1 MSSGLHQLRAGF
13 GKVLIGVLWSMVALV
28 ATISYLR
35 GGSPLMTLAIG
46 AILVGVA
53 TVSWRH
59 DPTGP
64 LTRYISSSAV
74 SGVVALLVLE
84 FARHSMQIDMHMAFF
99 AGLAIVAVWC
109 CWVSVVVA
117 GAVVALHHLILNFVY
132 PYAVF
137 PDGSDFSRVLLHAV
151 IVIAQIAALAY
162 LTNRMVA
169 ALDASE
175 AASAEAVAAQA
186 ESAKLA
192 DKERASLEEQEQ
204 RRSAVDAA
212 IRSFREGVQ
221 EVLKVVHESAAAMK
235 STASELSK
243 SSGATSQRAGA
254 AGNTSNEASSNV
266 ETAAAA
272 ADELLGSIGEI
283 ARQLGQTADIVRLA
297 NGEADATN
305 KQIAGLAQA
314 AQKIGDVVDLI
325 RDIAEQ
331 TNLLA
336 LNATIE
342 AARAGE
348 AGKGFAVV
356 AAEVKSLAVQTA
368 KATEEIS
375 AQISAVQDSTGS
387 AVTAIGAIATRM
399 QEINRHTASVATAVD
414 QQRAATEEISR
425 NVAGAAGA
433 TKMIVSVLTEV
444 SDAANQTSAS
454 TRTVVDA
461 SEAVEMA
468 AVRLGSEVDDFLA
481 KVAV

>member
-13 GKVLIGVLWSMVALV
+13 GTVLIGLLWAMVALV
-28 ATISYLR
+28 TAIGFLR
-35 GGSPLMTLAIG
+35 GGSPLVTLAIG
-46 AILVGVA
+46 ALLVGTA
-53 TVSWRH
+53 TGFWRH

-64 LTRYISSSAV
+64 LARYVSSSAV
-74 SGVVALLVLE
+74 SGMVALLVLE
-84 FARHSMQIDMHMAFF
+84 FARHPLQIDMHMAFF

-109 CWVSVVVA
+109 CWVSVVLA
-117 GAVVALHHLILNFVY
+117 GAVVALHHLILNVVY

-137 PDGSDFSRVLLHAV
+137 PDGSDFTRVVVHAV
-151 IVIAQIAALAY
+151 IVVAQIAALAY

-175 AASAEAVAAQA
+175 AANAEAVAAQA

-192 DKERASLEEQEQ
+192 DKERVALAQQEA
-204 RRSAVDAA
+204 RRSTVDTA
-212 IRSFREGVQ
+212 IQSFREGVG
-221 EVLKVVHESAAAMK
+221 EVLKVVNESAATMK
-235 STASELSK
+235 TTASDLSQ
-243 SSGATSQRAGA
+243 SSGTTSQRAGA
-254 AGNTSNEASSNV
+254 AGSTSNEASSNV

-283 ARQLGQTADIVRLA
+283 GRQLGQTADIVRQA
-297 NGEADATN
+297 TGEADSTN
-305 KQIAGLAQA
+305 KEIAGLAQA

-368 KATEEIS
+368 KATQEIS

-399 QEINRHTASVATAVD
+399 QEINRHTDSVAAAVE
-414 QQRAATEEISR
+414 QQRSATQEISR

-433 TKMIVSVLTEV
+433 TKMIVSVLAEV

-468 AVRLGSEVDDFLA
+468 ASRLGSEVEDFLR

>member
-13 GKVLIGVLWSMVALV
+13 GKVLIGLLWCMVGLV
-28 ATISYLR
+28 AAISFLR
-35 GGSPLMTLAIG
+35 GGSPILTLAIG
-46 AILVGVA
+46 TILVGIA
-53 TVSWRH
+53 TACWRH

-64 LTRYISSSAV
+64 MTRYISSSAV
-74 SGVVALLVLE
+74 SGTVALLVLE
-84 FARHSMQIDMHMAFF
+84 FSRHHFQIDMHMAFF

-109 CWVSVVVA
+109 CWVSVVLA

-137 PDGSDFSRVLLHAV
+137 PDGSDFSRVLVHAV
-151 IVIAQIAALAY
+151 IVVAQIAALAY
-162 LTNRMVA
+162 LTNRLVA

-175 AASAEAVAAQA
+175 AASADAIAAQA

-192 DKERASLEEQEQ
+192 EKERVALAQQEA
-204 RRSAVDAA
+204 RRGEVDAA
-212 IRSFREGVQ
+212 ILSFREGVR
-221 EVLKVVHESAAAMK
+221 EVLKVVNDSTAVMK
-235 STASELSK
+235 STASELSQ

-254 AGNTSNEASSNV
+254 AGTTSNEAAANV
-266 ETAAAA
+266 DTAAATS
-272 ADELLGSIGEI
+272 DELLGSIGEI
-283 ARQLGQTADIVRLA
+283 ARQLGQTTDIVRLA
-297 NGEADATN
+297 TGEADTTN
-305 KQIAGLAQA
+305 KEIAGLAQA
-314 AQKIGDVVDLI
+314 AQKIGDVVGLI

-348 AGKGFAVV
+348 TGKGFAVV

-375 AQISAVQDSTGS
+375 AQIAAVQDSTGS

-399 QEINRHTASVATAVD
+399 QEINRQTDSVATAVE
-414 QQRAATEEISR
+414 QQRAATQEISR
-425 NVAGAAGA
+425 NVAGAAEA
-433 TKMIVSVLTEV
+433 TKMIVSVLSEV
-444 SDAANQTSAS
+444 STAANRTSAS

-468 AVRLGSEVDDFLA
+468 ASRLGSEVDDFLA

>member
-1 MSSGLHQLRAGF
+1 MSSGLQQLRVGF
-13 GKVLIGVLWSMVALV
+13 GKVLIGLLWSMVALV
-28 ATISYLR
+28 TALGFLR
-35 GGSPLMTLAIG
+35 GGSPLVTLAIG
-46 AILVGVA
+46 TILVGIVTA
-53 TVSWRH
+53 SWRH

-74 SGVVALLVLE
+74 SGMVALLVLE
-84 FARHSMQIDMHMAFF
+84 FSRHPMQIDMHMAFF

-109 CWVSVVVA
+109 CWVSVVMA
-117 GAVVALHHLILNFVY
+117 GAVVALHHLILNFAY

-137 PDGSDFSRVLLHAV
+137 PDGADFTRVLVHAV
-151 IVIAQIAALAY
+151 IVVAQVVALAY

-175 AASAEAVAAQA
+175 AANAEAVAAQA

-192 DKERASLEEQEQ
+192 EKERLVLEQQ
-204 RRSAVDAA
+204 QARRGEVDAA
-212 IRSFREGVQ
+212 ILSFREGVH
-221 EVLKVVHESAAAMK
+221 EVLKVVNESATAMK
-235 STASELSK
+235 STASELSD
-243 SSGATSQRAGA
+243 SSGATSQQAGA
-254 AGNTSNEASSNV
+254 AGSTSNEASSNV

-272 ADELLGSIGEI
+272 AEELLSSIGEI

-297 NGEADATN
+297 TGEADATN
-305 KQIAGLAQA
+305 KEIAGLAQS
-314 AQKIGDVVDLI
+314 AQKIGDVVGLI

-356 AAEVKSLAVQTA
+356 ATEVKSLAVQTA

-387 AVTAIGAIATRM
+387 AVSAIGAIATRM
-399 QEINRHTASVATAVD
+399 QEINRHTASVAGAVE
-414 QQRAATEEISR
+414 QQRAATQEISR
-425 NVAGAAGA
+425 NVASAADA

-444 SDAANQTSAS
+444 SGAANRTSAS

-468 AVRLGSEVDDFLA
+468 AARLGSEVEEFLA
-481 KVAV
+481 KVAA

>member
-1 MSSGLHQLRAGF
+1 
-13 GKVLIGVLWSMVALV
+13 
-28 ATISYLR
+28 
-35 GGSPLMTLAIG
+35 
-46 AILVGVA
+46 
-53 TVSWRH
+53 
-59 DPTGP
+59 
-64 LTRYISSSAV
+64 
-74 SGVVALLVLE
+74 VALLVLE
-84 FARHSMQIDMHMAFF
+84 FARHPLQIDMHMAFF

-109 CWVSVVVA
+109 CWVSVVLA

-137 PDGSDFSRVLLHAV
+137 PDGSDFARVVVHAV
-151 IVIAQIAALAY
+151 IVVAQIVALAY

-175 AASAEAVAAQA
+175 AANAEAVAAQA

-192 DKERASLEEQEQ
+192 DKERVALAQQEA
-204 RRSAVDAA
+204 RRATVDTA
-212 IRSFREGVQ
+212 IQSFREGVG
-221 EVLKVVHESAAAMK
+221 EVLKVVNESATAMK
-235 STASELSK
+235 ATASDLSQ
-243 SSGATSQRAGA
+243 SSGATSQRASA

-283 ARQLGQTADIVRLA
+283 ARQLGQTTDIVRQA
-297 NGEADATN
+297 TGEADSTN
-305 KQIAGLAQA
+305 REIAGLAQA

-368 KATEEIS
+368 KATQEIS

-399 QEINRHTASVATAVD
+399 QEINRHTDSVATAVE
-414 QQRAATEEISR
+414 QQRAATQEISR

-444 SDAANQTSAS
+444 RDAANQTNAS

-468 AVRLGSEVDDFLA
+468 ASRLGSEVEDFLR